1 MKISI
6 EVLTVLRAELP
17 RGSVP
22 QIRQRL
28 LKRNISFSHQYIY
41 RCLDPNQPDY
51 NETII
56 GEAVSLYEEVA
67 KGTVDLEERVLK
79 VRKGLQ

>member
-1 MKISI
+1 MKISN
-6 EVLTVLRAELP
+6 EALTILRAELP

-51 NETII
+51 KEII
-56 GEAVSLYEEVA
+56 IREAVSLYEELT
-67 KGTVDLEERVLK
+67 KGAVDLEERVLK
-79 VRKGLQ
+79 VRKALQ